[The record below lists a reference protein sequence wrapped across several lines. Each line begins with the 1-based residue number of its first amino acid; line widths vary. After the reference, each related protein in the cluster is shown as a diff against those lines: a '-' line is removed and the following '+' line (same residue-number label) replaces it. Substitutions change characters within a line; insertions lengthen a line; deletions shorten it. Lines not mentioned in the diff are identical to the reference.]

1 MTRETIKNEKK
12 TNADIFVRPFFLS
25 FVFLVCCAGFGYF
38 LINTTNAQETDFSR
52 FKHSNPTHTR
62 LPCLVCHVRNDNAPT
77 MKYMGH
83 IPCASCHQQQFA
95 EGNKNSI
102 CTICHTTTGV
112 KRFPSLRSFNAR
124 FDHAKH
130 LKQANCASC
139 HKPTR
144 SGVGFSIPKGANAHT
159 SCFQCHTASSGNVMS
174 SCGTCHQPGSLSR
187 TSEWAKAYTTSFTH
201 SKHLQTMNCA
211 SCHTVR
217 AGLGRGRQVS
227 SPLASMH
234 FAPKNTPSC
243 ANCHNNKKAFGGDDF
258 SDCKRCHRGN
268 SFKF

>member
-1 MTRETIKNEKK
+1 MKRETTKIMKQMS
-12 TNADIFVRPFFLS
+12 AAIFARPFYLTV
-25 FVFLVCCAGFGYF
+25 VFLLCCSGFGYF
-38 LINTTNAQETDFSR
+38 LIHPTKAQETDFSR

-62 LPCLVCHVRNDNAPT
+62 LPCLVCHVRGDNSGT
-77 MKYMGH
+77 MKYSGH

-95 EGNKNSI
+95 EGNKSAI
-102 CTICHTTTGV
+102 CTICHTATGV
-112 KRFPSLRSFNAR
+112 KRFPSLKSFNAR

-130 LKQANCASC
+130 LSQANCASC
-139 HKPTR
+139 HKSAR
-144 SGVGFSIPKGANAHT
+144 GGVGFSIPSGANAHT

-174 SCGTCHQPGSLSR
+174 SCGTCHQPGSPSR

-211 SCHTVR
+211 SCHTVK
-217 AGLGRGRQVS
+217 AGLGRGKQVS
-227 SPLASMH
+227 SPLTSMH

-243 ANCHNNKKAFGGDDF
+243 GACHNNKKAFGGEDF
-258 SDCKRCHRGN
+258 SDCKRCHRGT